1 MSIISSSDVLIDA
14 ILQTTNPK
22 SQILIRDGM
31 EKGVEEVACN
41 TLEQRLAS
49 SIEEW
54 EVEEAE
60 PLCIQQHLTTQKEK
74 EISVWVKQNLI
85 RLGKLLGADFQGHEQ
100 EALELLLQVDS
111 ARQARHQD
119 AAVVCKKT
127 RFKGSKELKSLVAFD
142 VKFKCGGGKEKGRNF
157 LTIS

>member
-1 MSIISSSDVLIDA
+1 MQHRTEQSNVQEMSIISSSDVLIDA
-14 ILQTTNPK
+14 VLQTTNPK
-22 SQILIRDGM
+22 SQILIRDGV

-41 TLEQRLAS
+41 TLEQRLVS
-49 SIEEW
+49 SIQEW

-60 PLCIQQHLTTQKEK
+60 PLCTQQHLTTEKEK
-74 EISVWVKQNLI
+74 EISVW
-85 RLGKLLGADFQGHEQ
+85 
-100 EALELLLQVDS
+100 VDS

-127 RFKGSKELKSLVAFD
+127 RFKGSKELKSIAFD
-142 VKFKCGGGKEKGRNF
+142 VKFKSGGGREKGRNF